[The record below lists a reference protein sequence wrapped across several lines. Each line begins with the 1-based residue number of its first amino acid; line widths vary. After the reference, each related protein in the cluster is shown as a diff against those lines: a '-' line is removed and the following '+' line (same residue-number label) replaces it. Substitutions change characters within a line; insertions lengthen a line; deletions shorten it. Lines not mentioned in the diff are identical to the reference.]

1 MELMKRETGLKD
13 ISSKTF
19 VTQETVIVVT
29 FYMGDFLLGIT
40 ADKIVEI
47 NKDLEITPV
56 PLADDYI
63 LGIMNLRGQIITV
76 IDLAKKIGLKN
87 KITPN
92 LNLIIKTQDEAP
104 ISFVIEKIGDILEIP
119 VSKLE
124 KPPEKMEGID
134 KEYVEKIYQLP
145 NKLLLLLNLEKIFK
159 H

>member
-1 MELMKRETGLKD
+1 MELMKRETDLKD

-19 VTQETVIVVT
+19 VTQETVIVIS

-63 LGIMNLRGQIITV
+63 LGIMNLRGQIVTV
-76 IDLAKKIGLKN
+76 IDLAKKIGLQN

-124 KPPEKMEGID
+124 KPPEKLEGID

>member
-1 MELMKRETGLKD
+1 MELMQRETSLKD